1 MITKSNRVLL
11 ISRVFSNYRKPI
23 YDVLNKDLNFSIL
36 HSDNNSGIK
45 QVLTEY
51 SVKIKALNFSKKETG
66 TYLFIRK
73 YLMQLRPQVVIHEF
87 AIGIISLP
95 IAFIQCRLQGVK
107 FILYSHGYNR
117 KTGFHPESS
126 FLDRVRLF
134 FLKHSDAIIVYGQFD
149 KKLLGNYID
158 GQKIFVAQ
166 NTLNTEG
173 LIKLREQFEQE
184 GKERLKQRIGFLRRF
199 NLIFIGRLL
208 ADKQPLLVLDAV
220 QRLVFELGLDV
231 VLHYVGN
238 GAELVALQERTI
250 LLGLQHHVIFHGAVH
265 DDVKTGE
272 LLFASDM
279 MVMPGYLGLSVN
291 HAFCFDCPV
300 LSFEQQEHGPFH
312 SPEVEY
318 VIDGSTG
325 YLLAHHSA
333 EAIANAL
340 NTYLKDSVLQMQFKQ
355 HIRNMVVEV
364 FPVEKMVKGFE
375 DAINYVLDK

>member
-1 MITKSNRVLL
+1 MSTKKSLVVLV
-11 ISRVFSNYRKPI
+11 SRVFTDYRKPI
-23 YDVLNKDLNFSIL
+23 YDVLSSRCNFRMLHAENK
-36 HSDNNSGIK
+36 SGIK
-45 QVLTEY
+45 QITAAY
-51 SVKIKALNFSKKETG
+51 SIKIKGFNFSKNETS
-66 TYLFIRK
+66 TYLFVCNK
-73 YLMQLRPQVVIHEF
+73 LKELKPQVVIHEF
-87 AIGIISLP
+87 AIGILSLP
-95 IAFIQCRLQGVK
+95 VAFIRCRLRGIK

-117 KTGFHPESS
+117 KTGFHPETSI
-126 FLDRVRLF
+126 LDKIRLF
-134 FLKHSDAIIVYGQFD
+134 FLKRSDAVIVYGQYD
-149 KKLLGNYID
+149 KQLLGTYID
-158 GQKIFVAQ
+158 LQKIFVAQ
-166 NTLNTEG
+166 NTLDTQA
-173 LIKLREQFEQE
+173 LVKLRAQFEQE
-184 GKERLKQRIGFLRRF
+184 GKEPLKQRIGFSRRF

-208 ADKQPLLVLDAV
+208 TDKNPLLILDAL
-220 QRLVFELGLDV
+220 QRLVVDLGLDV
-231 VLHYVGN
+231 ALHYVGN
-238 GAELVALQERTI
+238 GTELVALQERTI
-250 LLGLQHHVIFHGAVH
+250 QLGLQKYVVFHGAVH

-340 NTYLKDSVLQMQFKQ
+340 NTYLRDSVLQMQFKQ

-375 DAINYVLDK
+375 DAINYVINN